1 MECNLKTHASV
12 YIKNYLYTKKLP
24 YFNWL
29 NFWTAAVEDFWT
41 ANSGSIVA
49 AASSSAESPDQ
60 SSNTT
65 PVAKLNTFDYQG
77 KIIVEILS
85 LLLLL
90 KAAKS
95 LKIFC
100 FCHICKWLNQI
111 IVTLKFKIWVPFS
124 IFSCLIFSYFPTW
137 KRCFVF
143 PKSSYFETGKNIS
156 KGQNLKFIFWVFW
169 DFAAFIVLILLSL
182 VLSSLSIQ
190 WRKV

>member
-1 MECNLKTHASV
+1 MSYSDDFMEYNLKTHASV

-77 KIIVEILS
+77 KIIVEMLS
-85 LLLLL
+85 LLLLIKGGEISEEL
-90 KAAKS
+90 FFLVISAN
-95 LKIFC
+95 
-100 FCHICKWLNQI
+100 NQI
-111 IVTLKFKIWVPFS
+111 VVV
-124 IFSCLIFSYFPTW
+124 CH
-137 KRCFVF
+137 
-143 PKSSYFETGKNIS
+143 
-156 KGQNLKFIFWVFW
+156 
-169 DFAAFIVLILLSL
+169 L
-182 VLSSLSIQ
+182 VI
-190 WRKV
+190 

>member
-1 MECNLKTHASV
+1 MCAKL
-12 YIKNYLYTKKLP
+12 LP

-41 ANSGSIVA
+41 ANSGNIVA

-85 LLLLL
+85 LLLLIKGGEISEEFTFL
-90 KAAKS
+90 VISANNRTK
-95 LKIFC
+95 LLLFV
-100 FCHICKWLNQI
+100 N
-111 IVTLKFKIWVPFS
+111 LKFKILASFFY
-124 IFSCLIFSYFPTW
+124 IFLFDRFLLPRF
-137 KRCFVF
+137 KRV
-143 PKSSYFETGKNIS
+143 SLQNQAIS
-156 KGQNLKFIFWVFW
+156 KPKICQNSKFQIHILCKNTFW
-169 DFAAFIVLILLSL
+169 DYATFIVLSFVYLLILLRL